1 MIAAS
6 SVRSLIPSP
15 ASVIRLFV
23 GGLIGLMVWELWA
36 RVLTKAVLGYP
47 LEPAGLIDAI
57 AQHNFG
63 LGVPYLLREALHYAV
78 GIVGY
83 PVFYYLVSRFVPR
96 WPIVLDAIVF
106 ATFTVGVA
114 MLMARGGFTPVHF
127 IFYTAVLGLLASR
140 FFNASSALADAITW
154 GNFTW
159 FNALGLMA
167 PIGGLS
173 FYLLGEGGEL
183 SYMSFVGHV
192 IYGAVAVWWFER
204 GELPMASSR
213 ERMDTSPARM

>member
-1 MIAAS
+1 MNGRTNRFA
-6 SVRSLIPSP
+6 IPD
-15 ASVIRLFV
+15 AGTLFRLFM
-23 GGLIGLMVWELWA
+23 GGALGLLVWELWA

-63 LGVPYLLREALHYAV
+63 LTVPYLLREALHYGV

-83 PVFYYLVSRFVPR
+83 PVAYYAVSRFVPR
-96 WPIVLDAIVF
+96 WPLVLDALVLITFSIGIGGLIRKGAFLPIHFVF
-106 ATFTVGVA
+106 
-114 MLMARGGFTPVHF
+114 
-127 IFYTAVLGLLASR
+127 YSAVLGLIATRLINRSSLAA
-140 FFNASSALADAITW
+140 NAITW

-159 FNALGLMA
+159 LNALGIMA

-192 IYGAVAVWWFER
+192 IYGAIAVWWFER
-204 GELPMASSR
+204 GG
-213 ERMDTSPARM
+213 DTPTRG

>member
-1 MIAAS
+1 MNKVTDKLA
-6 SVRSLIPSP
+6 IPDV
-15 ASVIRLFV
+15 ATCTRLFV
-23 GGLIGLMVWELWA
+23 GGFIGLLVWEIWS
-36 RVLTKAVLGYP
+36 RFLTKAVLGYP

-63 LGVPYLLREALHYAV
+63 LAVPYLLREVLHYGV

-83 PVFYYLVSRFVPR
+83 PVVYYVISRFVPR
-96 WPIVLDAIVF
+96 WPVVLDLLVLI
-106 ATFTVGVA
+106 TFSIGIGSLILKGA
-114 MLMARGGFTPVHF
+114 FLPIHF
-127 IFYTAVLGLLASR
+127 IFYVSVIGLIATRLINRSPLVA
-140 FFNASSALADAITW
+140 NAITW

-159 FNALGLMA
+159 LNALGLMA

-204 GELPMASSR
+204 GNDALR
-213 ERMDTSPARM
+213 TT